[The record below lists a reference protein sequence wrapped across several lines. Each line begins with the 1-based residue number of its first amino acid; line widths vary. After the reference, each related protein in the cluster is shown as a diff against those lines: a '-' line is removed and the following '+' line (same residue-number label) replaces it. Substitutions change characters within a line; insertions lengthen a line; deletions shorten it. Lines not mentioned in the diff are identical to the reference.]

1 MADFKKFDEYKLFIE
16 DTARLSERRF
26 TISNSYLAANFSLIL
41 GIIGLMITSSLKD
54 GVFANSPLTIAIL
67 PLIIAGIVVCILWH
81 RQLATYKTFIDF
93 RMKQL
98 EEMEKSKEL
107 EGCHRMYNLEA
118 DRFYRK
124 APEGLKIGYT
134 RIEIQLPW
142 LFLILY
148 AIFGIGLLGVL
159 GIRLLLWVA

>member
-1 MADFKKFDEYKLFIE
+1 VADFSKFDEYKLFIE

-41 GIIGLMITSSLKD
+41 GIIGLLITSSLKD
-54 GVFANSPLTIAIL
+54 GTFSKWPLTIAIL
-67 PLIIAGIVVCILWH
+67 PLILAGIVVCILWH
-81 RQLATYKTFIDF
+81 RQLNTYKTFIDF
-93 RMKQL
+93 RIEQL
-98 EEMEKSKEL
+98 EGMEKSEEL
-107 EGCHRMYNLEA
+107 ECCHRMYTLEA
-118 DRFYRK
+118 NRFYRK
-124 APEGLKIGYT
+124 APESLKIGYT

-159 GIRLLLWVA
+159 GIRLLLWLV